1 MCVITT
7 YAKNENRSAITWHEF
22 PAIIRFLAITVGMLF
37 ASCMVNSE
45 VLAQT
50 ETAKTA
56 FTTHYEPS
64 AFPMTEMGQ
73 VAIGPLV
80 PMLTATPHLFGNWGG
95 IQPWLTNRGIFL
107 NVTVNEEYMA
117 NITGG
122 KQRANVLAGQV
133 AAALDIDWQR
143 LAGIPAFWT
152 HMLVINGHGNSL
164 SNAMGDSVTNPE
176 EIYGARGNVVAHL
189 VDMYADKGFLRDRII
204 LSVGVIPTG
213 SFFNQDYLAC
223 SFMNVSVC
231 GNPAPSKYVPGG
243 RDWPSG
249 NIGAVLR
256 VRPTLRTYIMGGIF
270 AVSPHAYNGG
280 ISGWALGQDG
290 LGKLSS
296 QVEIGWSPSFGR
308 HHLLG
313 HYKIGYWYDNSRY
326 PNLYAD
332 INGNSFQATG
342 LPRRYEAGMNA
353 AWLMF
358 NQMIHRSGDGLA
370 NGLIVIGG
378 VDYTQGSEVA
388 MRDHEWIGLLQS
400 GTPWGRPMD
409 QIGVMFQYMEMSH
422 TVTLQQESSLALGLP
437 YLPNQW
443 GAVYGIQSHENVW
456 EAFYSI
462 HVARGTAFQ
471 PDFQYLQRPGATTTF
486 HDAAVVGFQFTTNL

>member
-7 YAKNENRSAITWHEF
+7 CAKNENKSAITWNNF
-22 PAIIRFLAITVGMLF
+22 PAHIRLLAVTVGMLF
-37 ASCMVNSE
+37 AGCMLTSE

-56 FTTHYEPS
+56 FTTHYEPA
-64 AFPMTEMGQ
+64 AFPMTESGQ

-80 PMLTATPHLFGNWGG
+80 PMLTATPHLLGDWGG

-107 NVTVNEEYMA
+107 NVTVNEEYMG

-133 AAALDIDWQR
+133 AGALDIDWQR
-143 LAGIPAFWT
+143 LAGIPSFWT
-152 HMLVINGHGNSL
+152 HMLVVNGHGSNL
-164 SNAMGDSVTNPE
+164 SNAIGDSVTNPE

-213 SFFNQDYLAC
+213 SFFNQDYLVC

-249 NIGAVLR
+249 NLGAVLR

-342 LPRRYEAGMNA
+342 QPRRYETGMNA

-378 VDYTQGSEVA
+378 VDYTQGSQVA

-400 GTPWGRPMD
+400 GTPWGRPLD

-422 TVTLQQESSLALGLP
+422 TVALQQESSLALGLP

-486 HDAAVVGFQFTTNL
+486 HDAAVIGFQFTTNL

>member
-7 YAKNENRSAITWHEF
+7 CAKNENKSAITWNNF
-22 PAIIRFLAITVGMLF
+22 PALIRLLAVMVGMLF
-37 ASCMVNSE
+37 AGCMLTSE

-56 FTTHYEPS
+56 FTTHYEPT
-64 AFPMTEMGQ
+64 AFPMTESGQ

-80 PMLTATPHLFGNWGG
+80 PMLTASPHLFGDWGG
-95 IQPWLTNRGIFL
+95 IQPWLSNRGIFL
-107 NVTVNEEYMA
+107 NITVNEEYMG

-133 AAALDIDWQR
+133 AGALDIDWQR
-143 LAGIPAFWT
+143 LAGIPSFWT

-249 NIGAVLR
+249 NLGAVLR
-256 VRPTLRTYIMGGIF
+256 VRPTLRTY
-270 AVSPHAYNGG
+270 
-280 ISGWALGQDG
+280 
-290 LGKLSS
+290 
-296 QVEIGWSPSFGR
+296 
-308 HHLLG
+308 
-313 HYKIGYWYDNSRY
+313 
-326 PNLYAD
+326 
-332 INGNSFQATG
+332 
-342 LPRRYEAGMNA
+342 
-353 AWLMF
+353 
-358 NQMIHRSGDGLA
+358 
-370 NGLIVIGG
+370 
-378 VDYTQGSEVA
+378 
-388 MRDHEWIGLLQS
+388 
-400 GTPWGRPMD
+400 
-409 QIGVMFQYMEMSH
+409 
-422 TVTLQQESSLALGLP
+422 
-437 YLPNQW
+437 
-443 GAVYGIQSHENVW
+443 
-456 EAFYSI
+456 
-462 HVARGTAFQ
+462 
-471 PDFQYLQRPGATTTF
+471 
-486 HDAAVVGFQFTTNL
+486 TNR

>member
-7 YAKNENRSAITWHEF
+7 CAKNENRSAITWNNL
-22 PAIIRFLAITVGMLF
+22 PAQIRLLAVMVGMLF
-37 ASCMVNSE
+37 IGCMLTSE

-64 AFPMTEMGQ
+64 AFPMTESGQ

-80 PMLTATPHLFGNWGG
+80 PMLTASPHLFGDWGG

-107 NVTVNEEYMA
+107 NVTINEEYMG

-133 AAALDIDWQR
+133 AGALDIDWQR
-143 LAGIPAFWT
+143 LAGIPSFWT

-249 NIGAVLR
+249 NLGAVLR
-256 VRPTLRTYIMGGIF
+256 VRPTLRTYIMGGVF

-342 LPRRYEAGMNA
+342 LPRRYESGMNA

-358 NQMIHRSGDGLA
+358 NQMIHRSGEGLA

-378 VDYTQGSEVA
+378 VDYTQGSQVA

-400 GTPWGRPMD
+400 GTPWGRPLD

-422 TVTLQQESSLALGLP
+422 TVALQQESSLALGLP